1 MKIEYLADNIALVPT
16 IAHWHHEEWG
26 YFNPGDSVEKR
37 ITNLQTHLGR
47 EQIPT
52 TFISLSGGIL
62 LGSASLVAHDMDTRM
77 DLSPWL
83 ASIYVLPENRGQGI
97 GTALVERVIEEAV
110 ELGIE
115 TLYLFTP
122 DRKGFF
128 ASLGWSVVEHTE
140 YREQKVVIM
149 ALHIMD
155 INIAA

>member
-1 MKIEYLADNIALVPT
+1 MKIEYLAENLALVPT

-62 LGSASLVAHDMDTRM
+62 LGSASLIAHDMDTRM

>member
-1 MKIEYLADNIALVPT
+1 MRIEYLADNVALIPI

-37 ITNLQTHLGR
+37 IANLQTHLGR
-47 EQIPT
+47 KQIPT
-52 TFISLSGGIL
+52 TFVSLSGGIL
-62 LGSASLVAHDMDTRM
+62 LGSVSLIIHDMDTRI

-83 ASIYVLPENRGQGI
+83 ANVYVTPEHRSRGI
-97 GTALVERVIEEAV
+97 GTALVQRVIEEAV
-110 ELGIE
+110 ELSVE

-122 DRKGFF
+122 DREGFY
-128 ASLGWSVVEHTE
+128 ASLGWSVVERTE
-140 YREQKVVIM
+140 YRGQQVVIM

>member
-1 MKIEYLADNIALVPT
+1 MRIEYLADNIALIPI

-26 YFNPGDSVEKR
+26 SFKPGDSVEKR
-37 ITNLQTHLGR
+37 IANLQTHLAKK
-47 EQIPT
+47 QIPT
-52 TFISLSGGIL
+52 TFVSLSGGIL

-83 ASIYVLPENRGQGI
+83 ASVYVTPEQRNCGI
-97 GTALVERVIEEAV
+97 GTALVQHVIEEAR
-110 ELGIE
+110 ELNVE

-128 ASLGWSVVEHTE
+128 ASIGWSVVEHTE

-149 ALHIMD
+149 AVHIMD

>member
-1 MKIEYLADNIALVPT
+1 MKIEYLADNIALIPI

-62 LGSASLVAHDMDTRM
+62 LGSASLIAHDMDTRM

>member
-1 MKIEYLADNIALVPT
+1 MKIEYLADNIALVPI

-26 YFNPGDSVEKR
+26 HFNPGDSIEKR
-37 ITNLQTHLGR
+37 IANLQTNLGR
-47 EQIPT
+47 KQIPT
-52 TFISLSGGIL
+52 TFVSLSGGIL

-83 ASIYVLPENRGQGI
+83 ASVYVTPEHRSQGI
-97 GTALVERVIEEAV
+97 GTALVQRVVKEAV

-122 DRKGFF
+122 DREGFY
-128 ASLGWSVVEHTE
+128 ASLGWSVVERTE

>member
-1 MKIEYLADNIALVPT
+1 MKIEYLADNIALVPI

-26 YFNPGDSVEKR
+26 HFNPGDSVEKR
-37 ITNLQTHLGR
+37 IANLQTHLGKR
-47 EQIPT
+47 QIPT
-52 TFISLSGGIL
+52 TFVALFGGIL
-62 LGSASLVAHDMDTRM
+62 LGSACLMAHDMDTRM

-83 ASIYVLPENRGQGI
+83 ANVYVTPEHRSQGT
-97 GTALVERVIEEAV
+97 GTALVQRVVKEAV

-122 DRKGFF
+122 DREGFY
-128 ASLGWSVVEHTE
+128 ASLGWSVVERTE

>member
-1 MKIEYLADNIALVPT
+1 MKIEYLADNLALVPI
-16 IAHWHHEEWG
+16 IARLHHEEWG

-37 ITNLQTHLGR
+37 IANLQTHLGKK
-47 EQIPT
+47 QIPT
-52 TFISLSGGIL
+52 TFVSLFGGIL
-62 LGSASLVAHDMDTRM
+62 LGSASLMAHDMDTRM

-83 ASIYVLPENRGQGI
+83 ASLYVLPENRGQGI
-97 GTALVERVIEEAV
+97 GTALVQRVIEEAK
-110 ELGIE
+110 ELSVE

-128 ASLGWSVVEHTE
+128 ASLGWSEIEHTE

-155 INIAA
+155 LYIAA

>member
-1 MKIEYLADNIALVPT
+1 MRIEYLADNIALVPI

-37 ITNLQTHLGR
+37 IANLQTHLGR
-47 EQIPT
+47 NQIPT
-52 TFISLSGGIL
+52 TFVFLSGGIL

-83 ASIYVLPENRGQGI
+83 ASVYVTPEQRSRGI
-97 GTALVERVIEEAV
+97 GTALVQRVIEEAV
-110 ELGIE
+110 ELSVE

-128 ASLGWSVVEHTE
+128 ASLGWSLVEHTE
-140 YREQKVVIM
+140 YRGQQVVIM

>member
-1 MKIEYLADNIALVPT
+1 MKIEYLADNIALVPI

-37 ITNLQTHLGR
+37 IANLQTHLAKK
-47 EQIPT
+47 QIPT
-52 TFISLSGGIL
+52 TFVSMSGGIL
-62 LGSASLVAHDMDTRM
+62 LGSASLITHNMDTRM
-77 DLSPWL
+77 DLFPWL
-83 ASIYVLPENRGQGI
+83 ANVYVTPEHRSRGI
-97 GTALVERVIEEAV
+97 GTGLVQRVIEEAV
-110 ELGIE
+110 ELSVE

-122 DRKGFF
+122 DREGFF
-128 ASLGWSVVEHTE
+128 ASLGWSVVEHNE

>member
-1 MKIEYLADNIALVPT
+1 MKIEYLADNIALIPI

-26 YFNPGDSVEKR
+26 YFNPGDSVERR

-62 LGSASLVAHDMDTRM
+62 LGSASLIAHDMDTRM

-110 ELGIE
+110 ELGI
-115 TLYLFTP
+115 
-122 DRKGFF
+122 
-128 ASLGWSVVEHTE
+128 
-140 YREQKVVIM
+140 
-149 ALHIMD
+149 
-155 INIAA
+155 

>member
-1 MKIEYLADNIALVPT
+1 MRIEYLADNIALVPI

-62 LGSASLVAHDMDTRM
+62 LGSASLIAHDMDTRM